1 MAWYAADS
9 GRHLW
14 YEDRGTGTP
23 IVFIHGWCMSSAV
36 WRLQR
41 EGLSDSFRIISIDL
55 QGHGKSPA
63 HAGGFHIKGCA
74 VDIAGLFESLH
85 LHDALLAGWSLGSL
99 IALESCVR
107 LRERLSGLVLIS
119 ATPRFTQGDGFP
131 YGLSR
136 IEVDGMTRKVQ
147 RSLRRALEGFT
158 ARMFASGELDES
170 SLAATIHELLST
182 VPMPSA
188 DVALQALDALVV
200 SDLRDRLALI
210 DLPTL
215 IISGDCDVICL
226 PQASEFLAQRIL
238 SARRVL
244 FAGCGHAPFL
254 TQSARFNACLEEFRG
269 MVSGRAH

>member
-1 MAWYAADS
+1 MAWYAGAS
-9 GRHLW
+9 GSRLW
-14 YEDRGTGTP
+14 YEDSGTGTP

-41 EGLSDSFRIISIDL
+41 DGLSDSFRFITIDL

-74 VDIAGLFESLH
+74 GDIAGLFESLE
-85 LHDALLAGWSLGSL
+85 LHNALLVGWSLGSL
-99 IALESCVR
+99 IALESCV
-107 LRERLSGLVLIS
+107 LLSERLSGLVLI
-119 ATPRFTQGDGFP
+119 AGTPRFTQGDGFP

-158 ARMFASGELDES
+158 ARMFAPGELDDP
-170 SLAATIHELLST
+170 SLAVMVQELMSA
-182 VPMPSA
+182 VPMPTA
-188 DVALQALDALVV
+188 EVAIQALDALVET
-200 SDLRDRLALI
+200 DQRDRLALI

-215 IISGDCDVICL
+215 IMSGDRDVICL
-226 PQASEFLAQRIL
+226 PQASAFLAQRIP
-238 SARRVL
+238 SARQMV

-254 TQSARFNACLEEFRG
+254 TQSTRFNASLEDFRG
-269 MVSGRAH
+269 MVSARGH